1 MRVLAIRGCFGMVD
15 VAAIAFQQL
24 FGCSERSSSGFLWRF
39 REESLSY

>member
-24 FGCSERSSSGFLWRF
+24 FRCSEGNSSGFKWRL